1 MARSWFGQLLMRRM
15 ARRTTFRPAGTLATT
30 TAITGAVVS
39 GIGEMTAATGT
50 MTETEDTLGI
60 IIADITIAREQ

>member
-1 MARSWFGQLLMRRM
+1 
-15 ARRTTFRPAGTLATT
+15 
-30 TAITGAVVS
+30 VVS